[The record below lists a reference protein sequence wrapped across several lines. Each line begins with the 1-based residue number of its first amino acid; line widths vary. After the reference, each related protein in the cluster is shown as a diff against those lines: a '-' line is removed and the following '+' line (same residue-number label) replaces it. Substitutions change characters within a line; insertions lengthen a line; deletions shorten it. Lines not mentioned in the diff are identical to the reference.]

1 MNNNQNNITELR
13 TILFDTLRGLKD
25 KSIDIEHAKA
35 ISDTAQVIIN
45 SAKVEVDHARH
56 TGRRSTSFLQ
66 EKKEVQLEAEETET
80 EDEDEDEDEKEPFDP
95 MRTTPKLT
103 SYVHRTGEGKHRI

>member
-13 TILFDTLRGLKD
+13 AILFDTLRGLKD

-45 SAKVEVDHARH
+45 SAKVEADYAKHYKKK
-56 TGRRSTSFLQ
+56 TTSFMHDKIINSSSDESNDIDDDDTDDRRELAD
-66 EKKEVQLEAEETET
+66 VNRTE
-80 EDEDEDEDEKEPFDP
+80 
-95 MRTTPKLT
+95 PKLT
-103 SYVHRTGEGKHRI
+103 SYVHRTGGGKQRI

>member
-1 MNNNQNNITELR
+1 MNNQNNITELR
-13 TILFDTLRGLKD
+13 AIVFDTLCGLKD

-45 SAKVEVDHARH
+45 SAKVEVDHAKH

-66 EKKEVQLEAEETET
+66 EKRRAQAQAEETK
-80 EDEDEDEDEKEPFDP
+80 DEDEPFDP

-103 SYVHRTGEGKHRI
+103 SYVHHTGEGKQRI